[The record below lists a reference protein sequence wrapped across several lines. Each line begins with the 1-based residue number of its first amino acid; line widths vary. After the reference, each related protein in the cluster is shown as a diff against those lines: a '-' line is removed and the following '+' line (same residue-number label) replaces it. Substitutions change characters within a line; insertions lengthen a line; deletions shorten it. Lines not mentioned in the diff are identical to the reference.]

1 MRDILAR
8 MRHSLS
14 DPFGPD
20 GRSGMRFEGGA
31 PLPGD
36 VLSVHILGFRH
47 YGIYAGQNS
56 VIDSSR
62 RDGCVRYVTL
72 ARFAGERRHIR
83 NHGLTG
89 PLSRGEV
96 ITRAVGAVG
105 QPWRLHDRN
114 CQHFARYCAGL
125 EGR

>member
-1 MRDILAR
+1 MRHILSR
-8 MRHSLS
+8 MRHALS
-14 DPFGPD
+14 DPYGPT
-20 GRSGMRFEGGA
+20 GRSGIRFEGGA

-47 YGIYAGQNS
+47 YGIYTGENS

-83 NHGLTG
+83 NHGHRG
-89 PLSRGEV
+89 PLSRSEV
-96 ITRAVGAVG
+96 IARATNAVG
-105 QPWRLHDRN
+105 QEWRLHDQN
-114 CQHFARYCAGL
+114 CQHFARYCTGA
-125 EGR
+125 